1 MGVSITRRRLLFLAW
16 EIFRHDQLY
25 SQGTIALSTTYN
37 LEREGSALS
46 LAPESFFSQGGFGQ
60 VCMDTGESLA
70 ANQYR
75 LESMVRGKVVLLLP
89 R

>member
-46 LAPESFFSQGGFGQ
+46 LAPESFFSQGKKK
-60 VCMDTGESLA
+60 
-70 ANQYR
+70 
-75 LESMVRGKVVLLLP
+75 RGIRAGLYGHGRKFSC
-89 R
+89 